1 MMISINCT
9 VLGLYLF
16 VRDLLTNHRLLKFLN
31 KINFLMKKVQLVNHD
46 SITPTSCE
54 PLFNKNLRGI

>member
-1 MMISINCT
+1 
-9 VLGLYLF
+9 LYLF